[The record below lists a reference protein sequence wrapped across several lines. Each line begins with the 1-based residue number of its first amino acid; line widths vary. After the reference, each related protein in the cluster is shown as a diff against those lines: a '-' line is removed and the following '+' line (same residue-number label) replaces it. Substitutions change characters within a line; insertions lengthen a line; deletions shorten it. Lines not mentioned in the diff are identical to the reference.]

1 LSDIEPKQNKNSN
14 GKIRTMKK
22 ITFHTIAALLALG
35 LVCCSNLARAQ
46 AGTLDT
52 TFGTGGTVTTSFA
65 DGVAGVGAFEQSN
78 GDIVAVAQ
86 VNFVNNVGTGIG
98 LVRYTSA
105 GELDT
110 TFGTNGVTV
119 TTFAGIAFDPFGFA
133 VQTNGDFLVGGVAT
147 TKSGRN
153 EFGLARYSSNGV
165 LDTTFGTGGLVTTKV
180 GARSDAPSALLLQP
194 NGQIVMG
201 GFEVAGAQGAPG
213 MMSLARYNAN
223 GNLDTTFGKGG
234 ISLASVTFLGPE
246 TLALLSNG
254 DYLAVGENATFNTGL
269 VAEFSSKGVLLS
281 NVTSAKVVAALSSSQ
296 STVPNVMFQ
305 SPTIFQPNGHYVVA
319 TTACTFHSQCRGTRI
334 GVTRFLETGKTDTT
348 FTAKVESFNPRQT
361 TSVALAVALQAN
373 GQIVVGGLINDDVG
387 GMVRLD
393 SNGELDTTFGTVDS
407 FGICCSVT
415 SDQTFS
421 GLLIQTDGK
430 IVAIGGLD
438 GNLALARYL
447 AN

>member
-1 LSDIEPKQNKNSN
+1 
-14 GKIRTMKK
+14 M
-22 ITFHTIAALLALG
+22 
-35 LVCCSNLARAQ
+35 CCSNLAQAQ
-46 AGTLDT
+46 AGSLDT
-52 TFGTGGTVTTSFA
+52 TFGAGGIVTTSFA

-86 VNFVNNVGTGIG
+86 VNFVNNAGTGIG

-110 TFGTNGVTV
+110 TFGTNGITV

-133 VQTNGDFLVGGVAT
+133 VQKNGDILIGGVAT

-153 EFGLARYSSNGV
+153 EFGLARYTSNGV
-165 LDTTFGTGGLVTTKV
+165 LDTTFGTNGLVTTKV
-180 GARSDAPSALLLQP
+180 GTRSDAPSALLLQP

-201 GFEVAGAQGAPG
+201 GFEVAGGNIPG
-213 MMSLARYNAN
+213 MMSLVRYNAT
-223 GNLDTTFGKGG
+223 GTLDTTFGKGG

-254 DYLAVGENATFNTGL
+254 DYLAVGEDANFNTGL

-281 NVTSAKVVAALSSSQ
+281 KVTSAKVVAALSSSQ
-296 STVPNVMFQ
+296 SAVPNVMFQ

-319 TTACTFHSQCRGTRI
+319 STSCTFHSECRGTRI

-373 GQIVVGGLINDDVG
+373 GQIVVGGLIKRRPSAAWCG
-387 GMVRLD
+387 LIATASWIPPLAPSTRLA
-393 SNGELDTTFGTVDS
+393 S
-407 FGICCSVT
+407 
-415 SDQTFS
+415 
-421 GLLIQTDGK
+421 
-430 IVAIGGLD
+430 A
-438 GNLALARYL
+438 AR
-447 AN
+447 

>member
-1 LSDIEPKQNKNSN
+1 
-14 GKIRTMKK
+14 MKK
-22 ITFHTIAALLALG
+22 AAFHIMTALLAIG
-35 LVCCSNLARAQ
+35 LMFGANLAQAQ
-46 AGTLDT
+46 AGSLDT
-52 TFGTGGTVTTSFA
+52 TFGTGGTVTTNFA

-110 TFGTNGVTV
+110 TFGTNGITV

-133 VQTNGDFLVGGVAT
+133 VQKNGDILIGGVAT
-147 TKSGRN
+147 TTPGLNKI
-153 EFGLARYSSNGV
+153 GLARYTSNGV
-165 LDTTFGTGGLVTTKV
+165 LDTTFGTNGLVTTKV
-180 GARSDAPSALLLQP
+180 GTRSDAPSALLLQP

-201 GFEVAGAQGAPG
+201 GFEVAGGNIPG
-213 MMSLARYNAN
+213 MMSLVRYNSN
-223 GNLDTTFGKGG
+223 GTLDTTFGNGG
-234 ISLASVTFLGPE
+234 LSLANVPFLGPE

-254 DYLAVGENATFNTGL
+254 DYLAVGQDGNGNTGI

-281 NVTSAKVVAALSSSQ
+281 KVTSAKVVAALSSSQ
-296 STVPNVMFQ
+296 SAVPNVMFQ
-305 SPTIFQPNGHYVVA
+305 SPTIFQPNGDYVVA
-319 TTACTFHSQCRGTRI
+319 TTGCTFHSQCRGTRI

-373 GQIVVGGLINDDVG
+373 GQIVVGGLITPTFG

-407 FGICCSVT
+407 FGVCCSVT

-421 GLLIQTDGK
+421 GLLIETDGK

-438 GNLALARYL
+438 GDLAVARYL

>member
-1 LSDIEPKQNKNSN
+1 
-14 GKIRTMKK
+14 M
-22 ITFHTIAALLALG
+22 ITGLLGIG
-35 LVCCSNLARAQ
+35 LVFGVSFARAQ

-86 VNFVNNVGTGIG
+86 VNFVNNAGTGIG
-98 LVRYTSA
+98 LVRYTAA

-110 TFGTNGVTV
+110 TFGTNGITV

-133 VQTNGDFLVGGVAT
+133 VQKNGDFLIGGVAT

-153 EFGLARYSSNGV
+153 EFGLARYTSNGV
-165 LDTTFGTGGLVTTKV
+165 LDTTFGTNGLVTTKV
-180 GARSDAPSALLLQP
+180 GTRSDAPSALLLQP

-201 GFEVAGAQGAPG
+201 GFEVARGNIPG
-213 MMSLARYNAN
+213 MMSLVRYNSD

-254 DYLAVGENATFNTGL
+254 DYLGVGQNANGNTGI
-269 VAEFSSKGVLLS
+269 VAEFSSKGALLS
-281 NVTSAKVVAALSSSQ
+281 KVTSAKVVAVLSSSQ
-296 STVPNVMFQ
+296 SAVPNVMFQ
-305 SPTIFQPNGHYVVA
+305 SPTVFQPNGHYVVA
-319 TTACTFHSQCRGTRI
+319 TTTCTFHSECRGTKFA
-334 GVTRFLETGKTDTT
+334 VNRFLETGKTDTT
-348 FTAKVESFNPRQT
+348 FDATVESFDPTQT
-361 TSVALAVALQAN
+361 TSVAQTVALQAN
-373 GQIVVGGLINDDVG
+373 GQIVVGGLINQDPPIAG
-387 GMVRLD
+387 GLVRLD

-407 FGICCSVT
+407 FGVCCSVT

-430 IVAIGGLD
+430 IVAIGGLHGD
-438 GNLALARYL
+438 LAVARYL

>member
-1 LSDIEPKQNKNSN
+1 
-14 GKIRTMKK
+14 MKK
-22 ITFHTIAALLALG
+22 ATFHMVAGLLAIGLG
-35 LVCCSNLARAQ
+35 LGVNFAQAQ

-110 TFGTNGVTV
+110 TFGTNGITV

-133 VQTNGDFLVGGVAT
+133 VQTNGDFLVGGVAI

-213 MMSLARYNAN
+213 MMSLVRYNAN

-254 DYLAVGENATFNTGL
+254 DYLGVGQNESGNTGI

-296 STVPNVMFQ
+296 SAVPNVMFQ

-407 FGICCSVT
+407 FGVCCSVT

-438 GNLALARYL
+438 GDLAVARYL

>member
-1 LSDIEPKQNKNSN
+1 
-14 GKIRTMKK
+14 MKK
-22 ITFHTIAALLALG
+22 AAFHMMTALLAIG
-35 LVCCSNLARAQ
+35 LMFGANLAQAQ
-46 AGTLDT
+46 AGSLDT
-52 TFGTGGTVTTSFA
+52 TFGTGGTVTTNFA

-110 TFGTNGVTV
+110 TFGTNGITV

-133 VQTNGDFLVGGVAT
+133 VQKNGDILIGGVAT
-147 TKSGRN
+147 TTPGLNKI
-153 EFGLARYSSNGV
+153 GLARYTSNGV
-165 LDTTFGTGGLVTTKV
+165 LDTTFGTNGLVTTKV
-180 GARSDAPSALLLQP
+180 GTRSDAPSALLLQP

-201 GFEVAGAQGAPG
+201 GFEVAGGNIPG
-213 MMSLARYNAN
+213 MMSLVRYNSN
-223 GNLDTTFGKGG
+223 GTLDTTFGNGG
-234 ISLASVTFLGPE
+234 LSLANVPFLGPE

-254 DYLAVGENATFNTGL
+254 DYLAVGQDGNGNTGI

-281 NVTSAKVVAALSSSQ
+281 KVTSAKVVAALSSSQ
-296 STVPNVMFQ
+296 SAVPNVMFQ
-305 SPTIFQPNGHYVVA
+305 SPTIFQPNGDYVVA
-319 TTACTFHSQCRGTRI
+319 TTGCTFHSQCRGTRI

-373 GQIVVGGLINDDVG
+373 GQIVVGGLITPTFG

-421 GLLIQTDGK
+421 GLLIETDGK

-438 GNLALARYL
+438 GDLALARYL

>member
-1 LSDIEPKQNKNSN
+1 MKNA
-14 GKIRTMKK
+14 
-22 ITFHTIAALLALG
+22 TFHMVIALLAIG
-35 LVCCSNLARAQ
+35 LMSGANLAQAQ
-46 AGTLDT
+46 AGSLDT

-110 TFGTNGVTV
+110 TFGTNGITV

-133 VQTNGDFLVGGVAT
+133 AKKNGDFLIGGVAT
-147 TKSGRN
+147 TTSGLN
-153 EFGLARYSSNGV
+153 KFGLARYTSNGV
-165 LDTTFGTGGLVTTKV
+165 LDTTFGTKGLVITKV
-180 GARSDAPSALLLQP
+180 GTRSDAPGAMLLQP
-194 NGQIVMG
+194 TGQIVMG
-201 GFEVAGAQGAPG
+201 GFEVAEGNIPG
-213 MMSLARYNAN
+213 KMSLVRYNAN
-223 GNLDTTFGKGG
+223 GTLDTTFGKAG

-254 DYLAVGENATFNTGL
+254 DFLAVGEDANFNTGL
-269 VAEFSSKGVLLS
+269 VAEFSSKGVLRS

-296 STVPNVMFQ
+296 SAVPNVMFQ
-305 SPTIFQPNGHYVVA
+305 SPTVFQPNGHYVVG
-319 TTACTFHSQCRGTRI
+319 TTSCTFHSECRGTKFA
-334 GVTRFLETGKTDTT
+334 VNRFLETGKTDTT
-348 FTAKVESFNPRQT
+348 FDATVESFDPTQT
-361 TSVALAVALQAN
+361 TSVAQTVALQAN
-373 GQIVVGGLINDDVG
+373 GQIVVGGLIKDGAPIFG
-387 GMVRLD
+387 GLVRLD

-407 FGICCSVT
+407 FGVCCSVT

-421 GLLIQTDGK
+421 ALLIQTDGR

-438 GNLALARYL
+438 GDLAVARYL

>member
-1 LSDIEPKQNKNSN
+1 V
-14 GKIRTMKK
+14 KK
-22 ITFHTIAALLALG
+22 ATFHMITGLLAIG
-35 LVCCSNLARAQ
+35 LMFGTNFAQAQ
-46 AGTLDT
+46 AGSLDT
-52 TFGTGGTVTTSFA
+52 TFGTGGTVTTTFT

-105 GELDT
+105 GQLDT
-110 TFGTNGVTV
+110 TFGTNGITV
-119 TTFAGIAFDPFGFA
+119 TAFADIAFDPFGFA
-133 VQTNGDFLVGGVAT
+133 VHKNGDILVAGVAT

-153 EFGLARYSSNGV
+153 EFGLARYTSDGV
-165 LDTTFGTGGLVTTKV
+165 LDTTFGTKGLVITKV

-201 GFEVAGAQGAPG
+201 GFEVARGNIPG
-213 MMSLARYNAN
+213 MMSLVRYNSD

-234 ISLASVTFLGPE
+234 ISLAGVTFLGPE

-254 DYLAVGENATFNTGL
+254 DYLGVGQNANGNTGI
-269 VAEFSSKGVLLS
+269 VAEFSSKGALLS
-281 NVTSAKVVAALSSSQ
+281 KVTSAKVVAVLSSSQ
-296 STVPNVMFQ
+296 SAVPNVMFQ
-305 SPTIFQPNGHYVVA
+305 SPTVFQPNGHYVVA
-319 TTACTFHSQCRGTRI
+319 TTTCTFHSECRGTKFA
-334 GVTRFLETGKTDTT
+334 VNRFLETGKTDTT
-348 FTAKVESFNPRQT
+348 FDATVESFDPTQT
-361 TSVALAVALQAN
+361 TSVAQTVALQAN
-373 GQIVVGGLINDDVG
+373 GQIVVGGLINQDAPIAG
-387 GMVRLD
+387 GLVRLD

-407 FGICCSVT
+407 FGVCCSVT

-430 IVAIGGLD
+430 IVVIGGLD
-438 GNLALARYL
+438 GDLAVARYL

>member
-1 LSDIEPKQNKNSN
+1 
-14 GKIRTMKK
+14 MKK
-22 ITFHTIAALLALG
+22 ATFHMVAGLLAIGLG
-35 LVCCSNLARAQ
+35 LGVNFAQAQ
-46 AGTLDT
+46 AGTLDA

-110 TFGTNGVTV
+110 TFGMNGITV
-119 TTFAGIAFDPFGFA
+119 TAFAGIGFDPFGFA
-133 VQTNGDFLVGGVAT
+133 VQKNGDILIGGVAT
-147 TKSGRN
+147 KSGRS
-153 EFGLARYSSNGV
+153 EFGLARYTATGV
-165 LDTTFGTGGLVTTKV
+165 LDTTFGTGGLVRTKV

-201 GFEVAGAQGAPG
+201 GFEVAEGNFPG
-213 MMSLARYNAN
+213 MMSLVRYNAN
-223 GNLDTTFGKGG
+223 GNLDATFGKGG
-234 ISLASVTFLGPE
+234 IALASVTLLGPE

-254 DYLAVGENATFNTGL
+254 DYLAVGQDANGNTGL
-269 VAEFSSKGVLLS
+269 VAEFSSKGVQLPK
-281 NVTSAKVVAALSSSQ
+281 VTSAKLVAALSSSQ
-296 STVPNVMFQ
+296 SAVPNVMFQ
-305 SPTIFQPNGHYVVA
+305 SPTVFQPNGHYVVA
-319 TTACTFHSQCRGTRI
+319 TTSCTFHSQCRGAKFAI
-334 GVTRFLETGKTDTT
+334 NRFLETGKTDTSFDAT
-348 FTAKVESFNPRQT
+348 VESFDPTQT
-361 TSVALAVALQAN
+361 TSVAQTVALQAN
-373 GQIVVGGLINDDVG
+373 GQIVVGGLINQDAPIVG
-387 GMVRLD
+387 GLVRLD
-393 SNGELDTTFGTVDS
+393 SNGGLDTAFGTVDS
-407 FGICCSVT
+407 FGVCCSVT

-438 GNLALARYL
+438 GDLALARYL

>member
-1 LSDIEPKQNKNSN
+1 
-14 GKIRTMKK
+14 MKK
-22 ITFHTIAALLALG
+22 AAFHMLTGLLAIG
-35 LVCCSNLARAQ
+35 LMFGANLAQAQ
-46 AGTLDT
+46 AGSLDT

-78 GDIVAVAQ
+78 GAIVAVAQ
-86 VNFVNNVGTGIG
+86 VNFVNNAGTGIG
-98 LVRYTSA
+98 LVRYTST

-110 TFGTNGVTV
+110 TFGTNGITV

-133 VQTNGDFLVGGVAT
+133 VQKNGDVLIGGVVT
-147 TKSGRN
+147 TSSGRN
-153 EFGLARYSSNGV
+153 EFGLARYTANGV
-165 LDTTFGTGGLVTTKV
+165 LDTTFGTGGLVTTRV
-180 GARSDAPSALLLQP
+180 GARSDSPSALLLQP

-201 GFEVAGAQGAPG
+201 GFEVAEGNIPG
-213 MMSLARYNAN
+213 MMSLVRYNAD
-223 GNLDTTFGKGG
+223 GTLDTTFGKSG
-234 ISLASVTFLGPE
+234 ISLVTAKFLGPE

-254 DYLAVGENATFNTGL
+254 DYLGVGQDANGNTGI

-281 NVTSAKVVAALSSSQ
+281 EVTSAKVVAALSSSQ
-296 STVPNVMFQ
+296 SAVPNVMFQ
-305 SPTIFQPNGHYVVA
+305 SPTVFQPNGHYVVG
-319 TTACTFHSQCRGTRI
+319 TTSCTFHSECRGTKFA
-334 GVTRFLETGKTDTT
+334 VNRFLETGKTDTT
-348 FTAKVESFNPRQT
+348 FDATIESFDPTQT
-361 TSVALAVALQAN
+361 TSVAQTVALQAN
-373 GQIVVGGLINDDVG
+373 GQIVVGGLIKQDAPIVG
-387 GMVRLD
+387 GLVRLD

-438 GNLALARYL
+438 GDLAAARYL

>member
-1 LSDIEPKQNKNSN
+1 
-14 GKIRTMKK
+14 M
-22 ITFHTIAALLALG
+22 ITGLLAIG
-35 LVCCSNLARAQ
+35 LMFGTNFAQAQ
-46 AGTLDT
+46 AGSLDT
-52 TFGTGGTVTTSFA
+52 TFGTGGTVTTTFT

-105 GELDT
+105 GQLDT
-110 TFGTNGVTV
+110 TFGTNGITV
-119 TTFAGIAFDPFGFA
+119 TAFADIAFDPFGFA
-133 VQTNGDFLVGGVAT
+133 VHKNGDILVAGVAT

-153 EFGLARYSSNGV
+153 EFGLARYTSNGV
-165 LDTTFGTGGLVTTKV
+165 LDTTFGTKGLVITKV

-201 GFEVAGAQGAPG
+201 GFEVARGNIPG
-213 MMSLARYNAN
+213 MMSLVRYNSD

-234 ISLASVTFLGPE
+234 ISLAGVTFLGPE

-254 DYLAVGENATFNTGL
+254 DYLGVGQNANGNTGI
-269 VAEFSSKGVLLS
+269 VAEFSSKGALLS
-281 NVTSAKVVAALSSSQ
+281 KVTSAKVVAVLSSSQ
-296 STVPNVMFQ
+296 SAVPNVMFQ
-305 SPTIFQPNGHYVVA
+305 SPTVFQPNGHYVVA
-319 TTACTFHSQCRGTRI
+319 TTSCTFHSECRGTKFA
-334 GVTRFLETGKTDTT
+334 VNRFLETGKTDTT
-348 FTAKVESFNPRQT
+348 FDATVESFDPTQT
-361 TSVALAVALQAN
+361 TSVAQTVALQAN
-373 GQIVVGGLINDDVG
+373 GQIVVGGLINQDAPIAG
-387 GMVRLD
+387 GLVRLD

-407 FGICCSVT
+407 FGVCCSVT

-430 IVAIGGLD
+430 IVVIGGLD
-438 GNLALARYL
+438 GDLAVARYL

>member
-1 LSDIEPKQNKNSN
+1 
-14 GKIRTMKK
+14 M
-22 ITFHTIAALLALG
+22 IAELLVVG
-35 LVCCSNLARAQ
+35 LMFGVNFAQAQ
-46 AGTLDT
+46 AGSLDT
-52 TFGTGGTVTTSFA
+52 TFGTGGTVTTNFA

-110 TFGTNGVTV
+110 TFGTNGIAI

-133 VQTNGDFLVGGVAT
+133 VQTNGDFFIGGVAT

-153 EFGLARYSSNGV
+153 EFGLARYTSNGV
-165 LDTTFGTGGLVTTKV
+165 LDTTFGTNGLVTTKV

-201 GFEVAGAQGAPG
+201 GFEVAGGNIPG
-213 MMSLARYNAN
+213 MMSLVRYNAN
-223 GNLDTTFGKGG
+223 GTLDTNFGKGG

-254 DYLAVGENATFNTGL
+254 DYLAVGENASFNTGL
-269 VAEFSSKGVLLS
+269 VAEFSSKGVRLS
-281 NVTSAKVVAALSSSQ
+281 NVTAAKVVAALSSSQ
-296 STVPNVMFQ
+296 SAVPNVMFQ

-319 TTACTFHSQCRGTRI
+319 TTSCTFHSECRGTKFA
-334 GVTRFLETGKTDTT
+334 VNRFLETGKTDTT
-348 FTAKVESFNPRQT
+348 FDATVESFDPTQT
-361 TSVALAVALQAN
+361 TSVAHAVALQAN
-373 GQIVVGGLINDDVG
+373 GRIVVGGLINQDAPIFG
-387 GMVRLD
+387 GLVRLD

-415 SDQTFS
+415 SNQTFS

-430 IVAIGGLD
+430 IVAIGGLSGD
-438 GNLALARYL
+438 LAVARYL

>member
-1 LSDIEPKQNKNSN
+1 
-14 GKIRTMKK
+14 MKK
-22 ITFHTIAALLALG
+22 ATFHMVAELLAIGLG
-35 LVCCSNLARAQ
+35 LGVNFAQAQ

-65 DGVAGVGAFEQSN
+65 DGVAAVGAFEQSD

-86 VNFVNNVGTGIG
+86 VDFVNNVGTGIG
-98 LVRYTSA
+98 LVRYTST

-110 TFGTNGVTV
+110 TFGTNGITV

-133 VQTNGDFLVGGVAT
+133 VQTNGDFLVGGVAI

-165 LDTTFGTGGLVTTKV
+165 LDTTFGTGGLATTKV

-213 MMSLARYNAN
+213 MMSLVRYNAN

-254 DYLAVGENATFNTGL
+254 DYLGVGQNESGNTGI

-296 STVPNVMFQ
+296 SAVPNVMFQ

-407 FGICCSVT
+407 FGVCCSVT

-438 GNLALARYL
+438 GDLAVARYL

>member
-1 LSDIEPKQNKNSN
+1 
-14 GKIRTMKK
+14 MKK
-22 ITFHTIAALLALG
+22 ATFHMVAGLLAIG
-35 LVCCSNLARAQ
+35 LVSAVNFAQAQ

-86 VNFVNNVGTGIG
+86 VDFVNNVGTGIG

-110 TFGTNGVTV
+110 TFGTNGITV

-133 VQTNGDFLVGGVAT
+133 VQTNGDFLVGGVAI

-213 MMSLARYNAN
+213 MMSLVRYNAN

-234 ISLASVTFLGPE
+234 TSLASVTFLGPE

-254 DYLAVGENATFNTGL
+254 DYLGVGQNESGNTGI

-296 STVPNVMFQ
+296 SAVPNVMFQ

-407 FGICCSVT
+407 FGVCCSVT

-438 GNLALARYL
+438 GDLAVARYL

>member
-1 LSDIEPKQNKNSN
+1 
-14 GKIRTMKK
+14 MKK
-22 ITFHTIAALLALG
+22 AAFHIMTALLAIG
-35 LVCCSNLARAQ
+35 LMFGANLAQAQ
-46 AGTLDT
+46 AGSLDT
-52 TFGTGGTVTTSFA
+52 TFGTGGTVTTNFA

-110 TFGTNGVTV
+110 TFGTNGITV

-133 VQTNGDFLVGGVAT
+133 VQKNGDILIGGVAT
-147 TKSGRN
+147 TTPGLNKI
-153 EFGLARYSSNGV
+153 GLARYTSNGV
-165 LDTTFGTGGLVTTKV
+165 LDTTFGTNGLVTTKV
-180 GARSDAPSALLLQP
+180 GTRSDAPSALLLQP

-201 GFEVAGAQGAPG
+201 GFEVAGGNIPG
-213 MMSLARYNAN
+213 MMSLVRYNSN
-223 GNLDTTFGKGG
+223 GTLDTTFGNGG
-234 ISLASVTFLGPE
+234 LSLANVPFLGPE

-254 DYLAVGENATFNTGL
+254 DYLAVGQDGNGNTGI

-281 NVTSAKVVAALSSSQ
+281 KVTSAKVVAALSSSQ
-296 STVPNVMFQ
+296 SAVPNVMFQ
-305 SPTIFQPNGHYVVA
+305 SPTIFQPNGDYVVA
-319 TTACTFHSQCRGTRI
+319 TTGCTFHSQCRGTRI

-373 GQIVVGGLINDDVG
+373 GQIVVGGLITPTFG

-421 GLLIQTDGK
+421 GLLIETDGK

-438 GNLALARYL
+438 GDLALARYL

>member
-1 LSDIEPKQNKNSN
+1 
-14 GKIRTMKK
+14 MKK
-22 ITFHTIAALLALG
+22 ITFHTIVALLALG
-35 LVCCSNLARAQ
+35 LVCCSNLAQAQ
-46 AGTLDT
+46 AGSRDT
-52 TFGTGGTVTTSFA
+52 TFGTGGIVTTSFA
-65 DGVAGVGAFEQSN
+65 DGVAGVGAFELSN

-86 VNFVNNVGTGIG
+86 VNFVNNAGTGIG

-110 TFGTNGVTV
+110 TFGTNGITV
-119 TTFAGIAFDPFGFA
+119 TTFAAIAFDPIGFA
-133 VQTNGDFLVGGVAT
+133 LQPNGDFLIGGVAT

-153 EFGLARYSSNGV
+153 EFGLVRYTSNGV
-165 LDTTFGTGGLVTTKV
+165 LDTTFGTAGLVTTKV
-180 GARSDAPSALLLQP
+180 GTRSDAPSALLLQP
-194 NGQIVMG
+194 NGQILMG
-201 GFEVAGAQGAPG
+201 GFEVAGDNIPG
-213 MMSLARYNAN
+213 MMSLVRYNAD
-223 GNLDTTFGKGG
+223 GGLDTTFGKGG
-234 ISLASVTFLGPE
+234 ISLASVPFLGPE

-254 DYLAVGENATFNTGL
+254 DYLAVGEDANFNTGL
-269 VAEFSSKGVLLS
+269 VAEFSSKGVLLPK
-281 NVTSAKVVAALSSSQ
+281 VTSAKVVAGLWSSQ
-296 STVPNVMFQ
+296 SAVPNVMFQ
-305 SPTIFQPNGHYVVA
+305 SPTIFQPNGRYIVA
-319 TTACTFHSQCRGTRI
+319 STSCTFHSECRGTRI

-348 FTAKVESFNPRQT
+348 VTAKVESFNPRQT

-373 GQIVVGGLINDDVG
+373 AQIVVGGLITPTSG

-421 GLLIQTDGK
+421 GLLILTDGK

-438 GNLALARYL
+438 GDLAVARYL

>member
-1 LSDIEPKQNKNSN
+1 
-14 GKIRTMKK
+14 MKK
-22 ITFHTIAALLALG
+22 ITFHTIAGLLVVSLMFGVNFAQ
-35 LVCCSNLARAQ
+35 AQ
-46 AGTLDT
+46 AGSLDT
-52 TFGTGGTVTTSFA
+52 TFGTGGTVTTNFA

-110 TFGTNGVTV
+110 TFGTNGIAI

-133 VQTNGDFLVGGVAT
+133 VQTNGDFLIGGVAT

-153 EFGLARYSSNGV
+153 EFGLARYTSNGV
-165 LDTTFGTGGLVTTKV
+165 LDTTFGTNGLVTTKV

-201 GFEVAGAQGAPG
+201 GFEVAGGNIPG
-213 MMSLARYNAN
+213 MMSLVRYNAN
-223 GNLDTTFGKGG
+223 GTLDTNFGKGG

-254 DYLAVGENATFNTGL
+254 DYLAVGENASFNTGL
-269 VAEFSSKGVLLS
+269 VAEFSSKGVRLS
-281 NVTSAKVVAALSSSQ
+281 NVTAAKVVAALSSSQ
-296 STVPNVMFQ
+296 SAVPNVMFQ

-319 TTACTFHSQCRGTRI
+319 TTSCTFHSECRGTKFA
-334 GVTRFLETGKTDTT
+334 VNRFLETGKTDTT
-348 FTAKVESFNPRQT
+348 FDATVESFDPTQT
-361 TSVALAVALQAN
+361 TSVAHAVALQAN
-373 GQIVVGGLINDDVG
+373 GRIVVGGLINQDAPIFG
-387 GMVRLD
+387 GLVRLD

-415 SDQTFS
+415 SNQTFS

-430 IVAIGGLD
+430 IVAIGGLSGD
-438 GNLALARYL
+438 LAVARYL

>member
-1 LSDIEPKQNKNSN
+1 
-14 GKIRTMKK
+14 MKK
-22 ITFHTIAALLALG
+22 ATSHVITGLLAIG
-35 LVCCSNLARAQ
+35 LMFGTNFAQAQ
-46 AGTLDT
+46 AGSLDT

-110 TFGTNGVTV
+110 TFGTNGITV
-119 TTFAGIAFDPFGFA
+119 TTIAGIAFDPFGFA
-133 VQTNGDFLVGGVAT
+133 VQKNGDILIGGVAT
-147 TKSGRN
+147 TTSGLN
-153 EFGLARYSSNGV
+153 KFGLARYTSNGV
-165 LDTTFGTGGLVTTKV
+165 LDKTFGTNGLVTTKV
-180 GARSDAPSALLLQP
+180 GTRSDAPSALLLQP

-201 GFEVAGAQGAPG
+201 GFEVAGANGVPG
-213 MMSLARYNAN
+213 MLSLVRYNAN
-223 GNLDTTFGKGG
+223 GSLDTTFGKGG
-234 ISLASVTFLGPE
+234 ISLVTAKFLGPE

-254 DYLAVGENATFNTGL
+254 DYLAVGEDADFNTGL
-269 VAEFSSKGVLLS
+269 VAEFNSKGVLLS
-281 NVTSAKVVAALSSSQ
+281 NVRSAKVVAALTSSQ
-296 STVPNVMFQ
+296 SAVPNVMFQ

-319 TTACTFHSQCRGTRI
+319 TTACTFHSECRGTKI
-334 GVTRFLETGKTDTT
+334 GVNRFIETGTLDKTFNAT
-348 FTAKVESFNPRQT
+348 VESFNPNQT
-361 TSVALAVALQAN
+361 TSVAEAVALQAN
-373 GQIVVGGLINDDVG
+373 GQIVVGGLINEDAG

-393 SNGELDTTFGTVDS
+393 SNGKLDTTFGTVDS

-421 GLLIQTDGK
+421 SLLIQTDGR
-430 IVAIGGLD
+430 IVAIGGLNGD
-438 GNLALARYL
+438 LAVARYL